1 MSSGWPSSKSDVWG
15 VYYGHCE
22 IVIIFTLWP
31 VECKEV
37 GTYNNYYTGPN
48 YTSVNV
54 LLKCKS
60 QTGHQS
66 AIKGRDKRYRH
77 RYEMILNRHNFS
89 TATGAPTLVHAY
101 STLPTYH
108 APLAQ
113 TVDLHVTR
121 YMTCT
126 CTCTWCAAAR
136 AESSSR
142 ISNSR
147 SRARARRRRAWPAGR
162 LYIRSWRPAHT

>member
-1 MSSGWPSSKSDVWG
+1 MRNQIHIYSVATRSGEPHNALHYSS
-15 VYYGHCE
+15 
-22 IVIIFTLWP
+22 
-31 VECKEV
+31 
-37 GTYNNYYTGPN
+37 NYYTGPN

-60 QTGHQS
+60 QAGHQS

-77 RYEMILNRHNFS
+77 RYEMILNRHNFP

-126 CTCTWCAAAR
+126 CTWCAAAR
-136 AESSSR
+136 AESSSTFVR
-142 ISNSR
+142 VHIRDRDR

-162 LYIRSWRPAHT
+162 L